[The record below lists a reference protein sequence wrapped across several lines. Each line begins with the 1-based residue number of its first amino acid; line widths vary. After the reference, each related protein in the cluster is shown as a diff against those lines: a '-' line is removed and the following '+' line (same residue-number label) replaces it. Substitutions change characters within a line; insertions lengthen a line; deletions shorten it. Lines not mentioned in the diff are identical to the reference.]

1 MTRSLEAKAKIV
13 ASAFSSRFNEETDS
27 KSSEILVQI
36 FNAHDLSGPVA
47 LAYTQGHIEFKSD
60 DSRVWIEDTF
70 ELLCTQFDFPPED
83 EEFDRSVIDQNSELD
98 KSPNEMGNQ
107 FHAYFLEQQA
117 DFTTNLQE
125 KDIPRKLLVENAPH
139 SFPVIEVL
147 EMQDLFSGAPEQN
160 ALLSEVVKHWINEK
174 QWNYL
179 TALGYLLLLRD
190 DSDFAIN
197 LLEVSAN
204 LGDPWALFHLE
215 GNSRS
220 LTNSR
225 REAYLLRSFEQGHGM
240 AAFRLA
246 CLSIEKNDTVAANE
260 WLIKGCLQGS
270 SDSTKALSNMVSS
283 EDEKLMLSAIAAE
296 QAGTDFETN
305 REEPNDEKS
314 DTDTFDNKVRLVA
327 SAFYNRFDE
336 DVDTEMLTRI
346 FESHDLSGA
355 IALALSGGD
364 IELKSDTPKIWIEET
379 FAILAS
385 VFDLPDDETHSEPV
399 LLTEAEVFVD
409 YQDKKLNI
417 DDITLSDQITTQH
430 HIEKNRTLTEF
441 ESQMLSD
448 ILREIDANYFTK
460 SNLAFYSLSDED
472 LKTYLEFVY
481 YVQCHIYFEYEHSL
495 DYELLESIKL
505 SLQLGEQFN
514 DKIFRDLR
522 KSLPGFDFT
531 ALNPS
536 LDTQLLQISS
546 RYVELVQFHFGR
558 VLYRGISLG
567 MLYWLLTKGV
577 TTLHLNT
584 RLLSADQIEYL
595 ENSGSGL
602 VDLMFEIKES
612 LPDHV
617 FTSNIEELVRQVP
630 DFNPIQ
636 IEALLEVT
644 TEISPFGTPYWE
656 PLHKAM
662 NSRLSNED
670 WEGLVLHALAG
681 SLEDANPFRIKEI
694 LDSADLDW
702 RKFLEPNLS
711 QSPTYVPYLY
721 MLSWHEIIHTG
732 NAQSTQSLL
741 AAQEEHFADWTV
753 VGAFLRIFNGDL
765 EVDLGSLIKSPEFV
779 DLGKR
784 NNLFTY
790 LEDLFR
796 SFHDIGMKLVEN
808 SRPSRRADL
817 IALFLFELL
826 AFLKEEVEPISSEKF
841 RLRPDVL
848 EKFQEFRQIIA
859 NETEVFSEYQ
869 NKQLNINDIELRDQ
883 ITTRHYGEMKAGGAV
898 INLVEIGEVEIELNL
913 GFDCYA
919 QISTI
924 HTSPENQEVVGI
936 VVLTYGPWTM
946 PGGWGSRYV
955 TYVNEL
961 AYGDIF
967 PSNFLLEGCEKIHF
981 ISDFIENGTP
991 NIYAIERYLGI
1002 TSYSEIGD
1010 IESTSEL
1017 EFVIPMSGDYVVGNL
1032 IYGDPVSP
1040 EELQALDEGN
1050 WNQWPFIVIRKD
1062 IYDRMSAAT

>member
-1 MTRSLEAKAKIV
+1 MTRSFEAKAKIV

-27 KSSEILVQI
+27 KSSEILVKI

-47 LAYTQGHIEFKSD
+47 LAYLQGHIELKGD
-60 DSRVWIEDTF
+60 DSRVWIEETF

-83 EEFDRSVIDQNSELD
+83 EEFDRLLIDQNSELD

-160 ALLSEVVKHWINEK
+160 VLLSEVVKHWINEK

-197 LLEVSAN
+197 LLEESAN

-215 GNSRS
+215 GNSKS

-225 REAYLLRSFEQGHGM
+225 REAYLLRAFEQGHGM

-246 CLSIEKNDTVAANE
+246 CLSIEKNDTAAANE

-270 SDSTKALSNMVSS
+270 SESTKALSNMVSS

-305 REEPNDEKS
+305 REEPNDVKS
-314 DTDTFDNKVRLVA
+314 DTETFDKKVRFVA
-327 SAFYNRFDE
+327 SAFHNRNDE
-336 DVDTEMLTRI
+336 DVETEMLSRI

-355 IALALSGGD
+355 IALALIGGD
-364 IELKSDTPKIWIEET
+364 IELKSDIPKIWIEET
-379 FAILAS
+379 FAILDSA
-385 VFDLPDDETHSEPV
+385 FDLPDDETPSEPV

-409 YQDKKLNI
+409 HQDNKLNI
-417 DDITLSDQITTQH
+417 TDITLRDQVTTRH
-430 HIEKNRTLTEF
+430 HIQMNGTLNEF
-441 ESQMLSD
+441 ESQRLSD
-448 ILREIDANYFTK
+448 VLREIGANYFTK
-460 SNLAFYSLSDED
+460 YNQALYSLSDED
-472 LKTYLEFVY
+472 LKTYLEFVH
-481 YVQCHIYFEYEHSL
+481 YVQCHIHFEYEHSL
-495 DYELLESIKL
+495 DYELLENIKL

-536 LDTQLLQISS
+536 LDSHLLAITS
-546 RYVELVQFHFGR
+546 RYAELVQFHFGR

-567 MLYWLLTKGV
+567 MLYWLLTKGI

-584 RLLSADQIEYL
+584 RLLSADQVEYL

-612 LPDHV
+612 LPDQ
-617 FTSNIEELVRQVP
+617 FFASNVDELGRQVP
-630 DFNPIQ
+630 DLNPIQ
-636 IEALLEVT
+636 VDALLEFT
-644 TEISPFGTPYWE
+644 PHISPFGTPFWQ
-656 PLHKAM
+656 PLYKAM
-662 NSRLSNED
+662 SSKLSNED
-670 WEGLVLHALAG
+670 WEAIVLTALAG

-702 RKFLEPNLS
+702 RKSLEPNLAKP
-711 QSPTYVPYLY
+711 PTYVPYLS
-721 MLSWHEIIHTG
+721 MLSWHEFIHSGSAT
-732 NAQSTQSLL
+732 STQELI

-753 VGAFLRIFNGDL
+753 VGTFLRIFNDDL
-765 EVDLGSLIKSPEFV
+765 EVDIGSLIKSPEFV
-779 DLGKR
+779 DLDKR
-784 NNLFTY
+784 KNFLIY

-796 SFHDIGMKLVEN
+796 LFHDIGMKLVEN
-808 SRPSRRADL
+808 SRSSRRADL
-817 IALFLFELL
+817 VALFLYELL
-826 AFLKEEVEPISSEKF
+826 TFLKEAVEPISSERF
-841 RLRPDVL
+841 RLSPEVSQ
-848 EKFQEFRQIIA
+848 KFKEFRQIIA
-859 NETEVFSEYQ
+859 NEAEVFSEYA
-869 NKQLNINDIELRDQ
+869 NKQLNIKDVELRDQ

-898 INLVEIGEVEIELNL
+898 INLVEIEEVEIELNL

-924 HTSPENQEVVGI
+924 HTSPENHEVTGI

-946 PGGWGSRYV
+946 PGGWGASYV
-955 TYVNEL
+955 TYVDEL
-961 AYGDIF
+961 AYGDIV

-1002 TSYSEIGD
+1002 TSYSEIDD

-1062 IYDRMSAAT
+1062 IYDRMAST